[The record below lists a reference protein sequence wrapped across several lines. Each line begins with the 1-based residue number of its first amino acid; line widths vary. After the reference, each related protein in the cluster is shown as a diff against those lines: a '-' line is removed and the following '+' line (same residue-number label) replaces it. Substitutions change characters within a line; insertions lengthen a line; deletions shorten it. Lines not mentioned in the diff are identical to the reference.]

1 MGSIL
6 ANVRDTHRLDLK
18 CHCLLHTDSQGRV
31 APYLQS
37 NLLYIRNACRPND
50 RYHIRPRPIAQGQA
64 LRHQRRAPIVTRV

>member
-31 APYLQS
+31 APYLQL
-37 NLLYIRNACRPND
+37 NLLYIRNVCRPND
-50 RYHIRPRPIAQGQA
+50 QYHIRSRPIAQAQA
-64 LRHQRRAPIVTRV
+64 LRRQCRAPTVTRV